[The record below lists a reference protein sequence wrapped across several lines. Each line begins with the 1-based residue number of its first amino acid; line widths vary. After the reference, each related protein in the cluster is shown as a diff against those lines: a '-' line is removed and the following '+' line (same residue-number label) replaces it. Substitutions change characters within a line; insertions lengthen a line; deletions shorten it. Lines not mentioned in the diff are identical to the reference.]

1 MSYVK
6 SDKAR
11 YLGSNLTSIQRRS
24 VQDAKL
30 WLRGTV
36 TNLWKMS
43 SASAL
48 PCWLPSAGRGFG
60 SPMTSNNSESTSD
73 WQHGH
78 THTYP
83 CISISILLYGRDSP
97 SWLVVKTSA
106 KNAGSSIGNLLF
118 SLSIR
123 ENAASAENWIQAEES
138 DFAETA
144 RAAGMM
150 KEKAMRKQRIRE
162 TETEQLAQVDFL
174 LSCRACLLSC
184 LPGPCVPLYI
194 KRGRH
199 SLNSHSGSLSTAERE
214 APPQQTKWWE
224 GKQYDKLQV
233 QELIRLK
240 LPYLLKYLFL
250 FLQSKP
256 KQIYF

>member
-30 WLRGTV
+30 WLRRAM

-43 SASAL
+43 SAAL
-48 PCWLPSAGRGFG
+48 PCWLPSAGGGFG

-78 THTYP
+78 THTHTYP

-97 SWLVVKTSA
+97 SWRVVKTSA

-123 ENAASAENWIQAEES
+123 EKAASAENWIQAEKS

-150 KEKAMRKQRIRE
+150 KEKAVRKQRIRE
-162 TETEQLAQVDFL
+162 TEREQLAQVDFL
-174 LSCRACLLSC
+174 LSCLLG
-184 LPGPCVPLYI
+184 LPAVLPARPLCPVVY
-194 KRGRH
+194 K
-199 SLNSHSGSLSTAERE
+199 ER
-214 APPQQTKWWE
+214 PPFSQ
-224 GKQYDKLQV
+224 
-233 QELIRLK
+233 
-240 LPYLLKYLFL
+240 
-250 FLQSKP
+250 
-256 KQIYF
+256 

>member
-43 SASAL
+43 SAAL
-48 PCWLPSAGRGFG
+48 LG
-60 SPMTSNNSESTSD
+60 SPQQAGVLGHRWPLIILKVPQPDST
-73 WQHGH
+73 G

-97 SWLVVKTSA
+97 SWRVVKTSA

-123 ENAASAENWIQAEES
+123 EKAASAENWIQAEES
-138 DFAETA
+138 DFAEAA

-150 KEKAMRKQRIRE
+150 KEKAIRKQRNRDRE
-162 TETEQLAQVDFL
+162 RTT
-174 LSCRACLLSC
+174 
-184 LPGPCVPLYI
+184 
-194 KRGRH
+194 
-199 SLNSHSGSLSTAERE
+199 
-214 APPQQTKWWE
+214 
-224 GKQYDKLQV
+224 
-233 QELIRLK
+233 
-240 LPYLLKYLFL
+240 
-250 FLQSKP
+250 
-256 KQIYF
+256 

>member
-1 MSYVK
+1 MRRPVWSVNSYKGTELPSINVGDHNESWIDENMSYVK

-30 WLRGTV
+30 WLRRAM

-43 SASAL
+43 SAAL
-48 PCWLPSAGRGFG
+48 LCWLPSAGGGFG

-97 SWLVVKTSA
+97 SWRVVKTSA

-118 SLSIR
+118 SLSIW

-150 KEKAMRKQRIRE
+150 KEKVMRKQRVRE
-162 TETEQLAQVDFL
+162 TEREQLAQVDFL
-174 LSCRACLLSC
+174 LSCQACLLSC

-224 GKQYDKLQV
+224 RENK
-233 QELIRLK
+233 
-240 LPYLLKYLFL
+240 
-250 FLQSKP
+250 
-256 KQIYF
+256 